1 MAGPKGDPGEKGA
14 EGERGQVGPA
24 GAIGMAG
31 PSGPVGMAGPKG
43 DPGEKGAQGERG
55 PASLPGASANLRGFD
70 VSGYT
75 AACNSD
81 EVLVSA
87 LCKSGAQPTL
97 QDGKAS
103 CSGVSGIVGIC
114 MRH

>member
-1 MAGPKGDPGEKGA
+1 MT
-14 EGERGQVGPA
+14 
-24 GAIGMAG
+24 
-31 PSGPVGMAGPKG
+31 GPKG
-43 DPGEKGAQGERG
+43 DPGEKGAQGERAAAG
-55 PASLPGASANLRGFD
+55 LPGTSANLRGFE
-70 VSGYT
+70 VSGYS
-75 AACNSD
+75 AGCNPD

-97 QDGKAS
+97 RDGKAS

>member
-1 MAGPKGDPGEKGA
+1 MT
-14 EGERGQVGPA
+14 
-24 GAIGMAG
+24 
-31 PSGPVGMAGPKG
+31 GPKG

-55 PASLPGASANLRGFD
+55 PAAPPGTSTNLRGFD

-81 EVLVSA
+81 ELLVSA

-103 CSGVSGIVGIC
+103 CSGASGIVGIC
-114 MRH
+114 MRHQ

>member
-1 MAGPKGDPGEKGA
+1 MT
-14 EGERGQVGPA
+14 
-24 GAIGMAG
+24 
-31 PSGPVGMAGPKG
+31 GPKG
-43 DPGEKGAQGERG
+43 DPGEKGAQGERAAAG
-55 PASLPGASANLRGFD
+55 PPGAFANLRGFD
-70 VSGYT
+70 VSGYS
-75 AACNSD
+75 AGCNPD